1 MDEGTQMNHCKRALL
16 AAAVLGAATLTVA
29 GAQAAEFTF
38 EQTTPYLSAA
48 NIPVGFYDANGP
60 VLLDNLEDGSLD
72 ASLSASAGSIIG
84 PGQFDGLRDSVDGD
98 DGAIDGSG
106 LGGRSWFFGNGTT
119 GVRFTFTGG
128 NLPTAFGL
136 VLTDGSSSSITF
148 SAEDG
153 NGVSL
158 GTFVA
163 SGFLDGNFAG
173 GTAEDRF
180 FGITHADGI
189 KSILIQSP
197 GGGIEIDHIQYGA
210 MSAVPLPAA
219 GWLLFPAAGWLLRRK
234 RAA

>member
-1 MDEGTQMNHCKRALL
+1 MNHCKRALL
-16 AAAVLGAATLTVA
+16 AAAVLAAGALTVA
-29 GAQAAEFTF
+29 SAQAAEFTF
-38 EQTTPYLSAA
+38 AQTTPYLSAA
-48 NIPVGFYDANGP
+48 DIPVGFYDANGP

-72 ASLSASAGSIIG
+72 ASLSANAGSVIG

-98 DGAIDGSG
+98 DGAIDGNGFS
-106 LGGRSWFFGNGTT
+106 GRSWFSGSGGA
-119 GVRFTFTGG
+119 GVRFTFTGVD
-128 NLPTAFGL
+128 LPTAFGL
-136 VLTDGSSSSITF
+136 VLTDASGAVTF

-158 GTFVA
+158 GSFVA
-163 SGFLDGNFAG
+163 TGFLDGSFNG

-180 FGITHADGI
+180 FGITHAGGI
-189 KSILIQSP
+189 KSIFIQVP

-219 GWLLFPAAGWLLRRK
+219 GWLLFPVAGWLLRRK